1 MASHLSSRSFEAGD
15 VIFRQGDAAVGEAY
29 LVHRGRVEVSTEVRG
44 RRRVLRTLVKG
55 DLLGEVALFRDA
67 PHSATAVA
75 VEPVVLLAIPAHR
88 LEILVRTNPS
98 LAIAL
103 IRQLARMAA
112 SAAPRADDAEPPGA
126 ATVRSG

>member
-1 MASHLSSRSFEAGD
+1 MAPARRQFEGSPSRTFKPGD
-15 VIFRQGDAAVGEAY
+15 VIFRQGDAALGEAY
-29 LVHRGRVEVSTEVRG
+29 LVHEGHVEV
-44 RRRVLRTLVKG
+44 RRHGDGEERVLRVLRKG

-75 VEPVVLLAIPAHR
+75 VDRVTLLVIPATR
-88 LEILVRTNPS
+88 LEDMVRTRPE

-112 SAAPRADDAEPPGA
+112 REDGSTETR
-126 ATVRSG
+126 